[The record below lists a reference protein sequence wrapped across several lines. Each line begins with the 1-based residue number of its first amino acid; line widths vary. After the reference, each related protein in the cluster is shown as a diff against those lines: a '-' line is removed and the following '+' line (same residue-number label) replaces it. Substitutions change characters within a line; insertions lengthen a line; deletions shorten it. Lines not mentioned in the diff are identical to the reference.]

1 MMENIES
8 GQQVRWVFAC
18 DGSGVDLS
26 ARAVVLHMDGA
37 THARILIAEPSGE
50 VLSVIGFETRHGT
63 VADPT
68 CDETGARI
76 TVNVKSL
83 RPSGSRPQVASFGWL
98 D

>member
-1 MMENIES
+1 VENIES
-8 GQQVRWVFAC
+8 GQQVRWVYAA

-26 ARAVVLHMDGA
+26 ARAVVLHTDGA
-37 THARILIAEPSGE
+37 THARILIEEPTGE
-50 VLSVIGFETRHGT
+50 VLAAIRYGAGWHGT

-68 CDETGARI
+68 CYEAGARI

-83 RPSGSRPQVASFGWL
+83 RPAGSRPQVASFGWL